1 MFKLVHVPWLH
12 HPFCTGRSVLQKARN
27 ADVAAAAL
35 LIRSRKEGNF
45 PVLLQPT
52 VHTQPKGLPPFGGDS
67 GARVTVNRTQLARD
81 QARLRQS
88 ASSSRP
94 TVLLPHLPEH
104 LK

>member
-45 PVLLQPT
+45 SVLLQPT
-52 VHTQPKGLPPFGGDS
+52 VHTQPLTTLL
-67 GARVTVNRTQLARD
+67 ARVI
-81 QARLRQS
+81 LRS
-88 ASSSRP
+88 CNGLMHSRC
-94 TVLLPHLPEH
+94 
-104 LK
+104 